1 MQRLESRSL
10 ANPRADSRHLR
21 RSFALAAIFTAV
33 LWLIKAVETA
43 LGFSLVEYGVYPW
56 RLSGLAGILW
66 APLIHSSFTHLL
78 ANTGPLLILGTALFY
93 GYPKSARIV
102 VPAVYLGS
110 GLGVWLF
117 AREAFHVGA
126 SGLTFGFMFFVFSVG
141 ALRWDQ
147 RAIALSMVVFFLYG
161 GMIWGIFPVKPG
173 ISFESHLFGAMIGV
187 SLAVLLR
194 NHDPYIPR
202 KQYSWE
208 EEDDTDLDSDDEPPK
223 SLH

>member
-10 ANPRADSRHLR
+10 TNPRADSRHLK

-33 LWLIKAVETA
+33 LWLIKTVETA
-43 LGFSLVEYGVYPW
+43 LGISLVEYGVYPW
-56 RLSGLAGILW
+56 KLSGLAGILW
-66 APLIHSSFTHLL
+66 APLIHGSFTHLL

-141 ALRWDQ
+141 ALRWDR

-194 NHDPYIPR
+194 NHDPNIPR

-208 EEDDTDLDSDDEPPK
+208 EEDATDLDSDDEPPEP
-223 SLH
+223 LH